1 MLGTPPLLL
10 LYLSKSY
17 SVFKAQVPQSAPRRW
32 PIKEDIRIKN
42 ECEILGYLYNLVT
55 LAFAATLCSFS
66 NSLSELDLIFLIIRE
81 TVARQNPERD
91 CQI

>member
-1 MLGTPPLLL
+1 MLGTPPLFL

-17 SVFKAQVPQSAPRRW
+17 SVFKAQVPQSAPWRE
-32 PIKEDIRIKN
+32 PIKKDIRIKN

-66 NSLSELDLIFLIIRE
+66 ASLSELDLLIFLIIKE

-91 CQI
+91 

>member
-1 MLGTPPLLL
+1 MLGTPPLFL

-32 PIKEDIRIKN
+32 PIKEDSRIKT

-55 LAFAATLCSFS
+55 FAFAATLRSFS
-66 NSLSELDLIFLIIRE
+66 ASLSELDLIFLIIRE

-91 CQI
+91 